1 MRLLVIVC
9 VLNDYAEIGEKCRAK
24 WSEKGQLDQ
33 ILEVLIIVP
42 FIVGK
47 PYTKNGSIAIT

>member
-1 MRLLVIVC
+1 M
-9 VLNDYAEIGEKCRAK
+9 NDYAEIGEKCRAK

-47 PYTKNGSIAIT
+47 PYTENGRITIT